1 MNSNTP
7 QSATRNRNKLNFK
20 WILLFATV
28 IVAIVGVVVI
38 FRSFASSQFT
48 VKAMTGGEKFNCGIK
63 NNTNTNINEIFCW
76 GLNDQ
81 GQLGEPT
88 AGFSSFKPIKVKD
101 ISNATQLSAYAN
113 STCSVLADKT
123 VKCWGGNY
131 GKVPKSIAGI
141 NNASQVA
148 TGTNHSCA
156 VLLDKTVKCWGVND
170 AGQLGNNS
178 RVSSDNPVSVANIST
193 ATQVSSGSNFSCAR
207 LENGT
212 IVCWGSNDGGQLGN
226 NSRVSSNTPV
236 LVNGINTATQV
247 SNGEFHSCAV
257 LSGGS
262 LRCWGWNASG
272 QLGSGQTGAESSS
285 NTPRNVNIS
294 SVSQISLWKNRSCA
308 RLTDETIRCWGTG
321 PLGNRENSSSASP
334 NQVFVGKSKQVSN
347 SSSPC
352 AVKSDNRVA
361 CWGDDLYG
369 EVAKDNSSNFFTK
382 PTILENIGGTIKE
395 ISNGNDFSC
404 AIYSDDKIKCWG
416 VGTAGKLGNNDT
428 NNNSSNIPVVVAG
441 LPAGVPKQIVSGNGH
456 SCALYESSIYCWG
469 WNGAGQ
475 LGNGSNA
482 DSNKAVQV
490 SNINPNNKPIQ
501 ITAGNNF
508 TCALFENKTAQCW
521 GFNADGALGDGSLDN
536 SNRPKIVGAPLQ
548 GIKQLSS
555 GSFHTCA
562 LLDNN
567 TVNCWGWN
575 GENQLG
581 IGSNLSLKNSSP
593 RVVPT
598 ANLSGVSQI
607 SAGERHNCAVLQDG
621 RARCWGG
628 NAFGQLGNNTKN
640 DASLPVAVNS
650 SPGLQLNDAKVIS
663 ANKSTTCLI
672 TTTNVLKCW
681 GSNSVGQLG
690 VSNLNES
697 LVPINAG
704 QPDTNKLKL
713 AQSSKG
719 DNYNCTILNDN
730 SPRCRGFNA
739 GNTSAGVFT
748 KSRNTQQFNIPKL
761 VETNDF
767 GSPNPKNLN
776 LSKTSN
782 SIKLTWDPF
791 DSDIDQYYIQR
802 WNGSNYATIGA
813 VSGKQNLFTDSKPLN
828 GRNFYRLVAVD
839 ASGNDASSSNS
850 IEFGFKGSMGAD
862 KRLNPGE
869 TLLSNNGRYRLI
881 MQNDGNLVVYSPSRA
896 LWNSRTQ
903 GRAPEFFT
911 LQNDGN
917 LVLYGKN
924 IRAYWTSNSQ
934 GKGGKT
940 LVMQDD
946 GNLVLYTAQ
955 NRPVWNSGTNGK

>member
-7 QSATRNRNKLNFK
+7 QSAAKNRNKLNFK

-63 NNTNTNINEIFCW
+63 NNADANINEIFCW

-101 ISNATQLSAYAN
+101 ISNATQVSAYDN
-113 STCSVLADKT
+113 SSCAVLADKT

-156 VLLDKTVKCWGVND
+156 VLLDKTIKCWGVND
-170 AGQLGNNS
+170 DGQLGNNS
-178 RVSSDNPVSVANIST
+178 RVTSDNPVLVANIST
-193 ATQVSSGSNFSCAR
+193 ATQVSSGFNFSCAR

-212 IVCWGSNDGGQLGN
+212 IACWGSNNAGQLGN
-226 NSRVSSNTPV
+226 NSRATSANPV

-247 SNGEFHSCAV
+247 SNGSYHSCAV
-257 LSGGS
+257 LRGGS
-262 LRCWGWNASG
+262 LRCWGFNASG

-285 NTPRNVNIS
+285 DIPRNVNIS

-321 PLGNRENSSSASP
+321 SLGNGDSSSSASP

-352 AVKSDNRVA
+352 VVKSDNRVA
-361 CWGDDLYG
+361 CWGNDLYG
-369 EVAKDNSSNFFTK
+369 QVAKDNSSNFFTK
-382 PTILENIGGTIKE
+382 PTSLDNIGGTIKE
-395 ISNGNDFSC
+395 ISNGLNFSC

-416 VGTAGKLGNNDT
+416 SGTGGRLGNDDA
-428 NNNSSNIPVVVAG
+428 NNNPSNNPVGVVG
-441 LPAGVPKQIVSGNGH
+441 LPTGVPRQIVSGNSH

-469 WNGAGQ
+469 FNGSGQ
-475 LGNGSNA
+475 LGNGSFSN
-482 DSNKAVQV
+482 SNKAVQV
-490 SNINPNNKPIQ
+490 LNININNKPIQ
-501 ITAGNNF
+501 ITAGKSF

-521 GFNADGALGDGSLDN
+521 GLNADGALGDGSFDN
-536 SNRPKIVGAPLQ
+536 SSIPKIVGTPLQ

-581 IGSNLSLKNSSP
+581 IGSNFPSRNSSP
-593 RVVPT
+593 RAVPT

-607 SAGERHNCAVLQDG
+607 SAGERHTCAVLQDG

-640 DASLPVAVNS
+640 AASLPVAVNS
-650 SPGLQLNDAKVIS
+650 SAGVELNDAKIIS
-663 ANKSTTCLI
+663 ANLSSTCLI
-672 TTTNVLKCW
+672 TKSNVLKCW

-690 VSNLNES
+690 VSNLVES

-719 DNYNCTILNDN
+719 DNFNCTILIDN
-730 SPRCRGFNA
+730 SLRCWGFNV
-739 GNTSAGVFT
+739 GDNTVGVFT
-748 KSRNTQQFNIPKL
+748 KPQNIQEYNIPKL
-761 VETNDF
+761 VETNDLDRPQ
-767 GSPNPKNLN
+767 SQTLN
-776 LSKTSN
+776 LSKSSN
-782 SIKLTWDPF
+782 SIKLTWASFGP
-791 DSDIDQYYIQR
+791 DIVQYYILR
-802 WNGSNYATIGA
+802 WNGSNYISIGA
-813 VSGKQNLFTDSKPLN
+813 VSGNQNQFTDSRPLN
-828 GRNFYRLVAVD
+828 GRNFYRLIAVD
-839 ASGNDASSSNS
+839 ASGNDANS
-850 IEFGFKGSMGAD
+850 YNSAEFGFKGSMGAD

-869 TLLSNNGRYRLI
+869 SLLSNNGRYRLI
-881 MQNDGNLVVYSPSRA
+881 LQNDGNLVVYSPNRA

-924 IRAYWTSNSQ
+924 SRAYWTSNSQ